1 MTAGIE
7 QGTAKP
13 VGAVRTIQGLV
24 AAMLIAASLTGCSF
38 GKSGPTGPGLTS
50 VTIAMGYF
58 PNIQF
63 APFYL
68 AQAKGYY
75 RQAGLNVTFRSGIEP
90 DVLALLSSGRVQ
102 FALAGGDE
110 VLEAG
115 AQGRRVRY
123 VMTQYS
129 RFPTAVFSLKD
140 SGIRDPRQLRGH
152 SIGVPGTYG
161 ASYLGLL
168 ALLHAVGLPTSS
180 VDIKTIGFT
189 QASTLAAHK
198 VDAAVGYATN
208 DVVQLTARGTAVN
221 ELDVYKYANLAAAG
235 VISSDTEI
243 SRHPG
248 VVRAFV
254 EATIRGLHETIAR
267 PAEAYTL
274 SAQTVSEIKAQPAV
288 QHAVLARSIDF
299 WRPEPGHPLGWI
311 DPGVW
316 RHTADALYRFHQ
328 TSRRVQPTGF
338 YTNRF
343 VTGH

>member
-1 MTAGIE
+1 MTAGIVRNA
-7 QGTAKP
+7 TKP
-13 VGAVRTIQGLV
+13 GRTVRRVQGLAV
-24 AAMLIAASLTGCSF
+24 VILVFASLAGCGAGSN
-38 GKSGPTGPGLTS
+38 SPTGPGLTS

-63 APFYL
+63 APFYV
-68 AQAKGYY
+68 AQSRGYY

-90 DVLALLSSGRVQ
+90 DVLALLSSGKVQ

-115 AQGRRVRY
+115 AKGRRVQY

-129 RFPTAVFSLKD
+129 RFPTAVFSLKQ
-140 SGIRDPRQLRGH
+140 SGISAPGQLRGH

-168 ALLHAVGLPTSS
+168 ALLHAVGLSAS
-180 VDIKTIGFT
+180 NVDIKTVGFT

-221 ELDVYKYANLAAAG
+221 ELDVYKYANLASAG
-235 VISSDTEI
+235 VISSDAEI
-243 SRHPG
+243 GAHPG

-254 EATIRGLHETIAR
+254 QATIRGLRETIAR
-267 PAEAYTL
+267 PAEAYRI
-274 SAQTVSEIKAQPAV
+274 SANTVSEIKAQPVV

-299 WRPEPGHPLGWI
+299 WRPEPGHPLGWT
-311 DPGVW
+311 DPRIWAETEV
-316 RHTADALYRFHQ
+316 ALYRFHQ
-328 TSRRVQPTGF
+328 ISRHVQPARY

-343 VTGH
+343 VTAT